1 MSLDYKERRC
11 VTIKILNI
19 VGARPQFIKLVPILK
34 AIRDYNS
41 ENSGNP
47 IKVTVIHTG
56 QHYDYGMSQ
65 VFFEEL
71 GLPPPDYHLDVGSG
85 THAYQTGLML
95 IRIEGVLLKEKP
107 DLVLVYGDT
116 NSTLA
121 GALAAAK
128 LHIPIAHVEAGLRSF
143 NREMPEEINRV
154 LTDHISDLLF
164 CPTETAVR
172 NLDREGI
179 TNIINGGKL
188 ISLEMKNQTFNFHK
202 PLVLNVGDIM
212 YDALLMYLE
221 LAEEKSTIIDRL
233 GLRAKE
239 YALATV
245 HRAENTDNIERL
257 EKIWQ
262 SLIMLAN
269 SGLKVVVPLHP
280 RTRKILSFKSFKL
293 SSNNLL
299 AIEPISYLD
308 MLLLEKNAKVI
319 LTDSGGVQKEAF
331 FLKVPCIT
339 FRKETEWVETVETGW
354 NILVDSDAEK
364 VYHAVLNVKEGIK
377 SVSPYGDGLAG
388 KRIVEFV
395 ARYLK

>member
-1 MSLDYKERRC
+1 M
-11 VTIKILNI
+11 
-19 VGARPQFIKLVPILK
+19 APILK
-34 AIRDYNS
+34 AIRDYNL
-41 ENSGNP
+41 ENSSDQ
-47 IKVTVIHTG
+47 IKVTIIHTG

-71 GLPPPDYHLDVGSG
+71 GLPSPDYHLDVGSG

-95 IRIEGVLLKEKP
+95 IRTEGVLLKEKS

-128 LHIPIAHVEAGLRSF
+128 LHIPIAHIEAGLRSF

-172 NLDREGI
+172 NLEKEGVAH
-179 TNIINGGKL
+179 IINGGKL
-188 ISLEMKNQTFNFHK
+188 IPLEMINQTFNFHR

-233 GLRAKE
+233 GLKAKE

-245 HRAENTDNIERL
+245 HRAENTDNTERL
-257 EKIWQ
+257 GKIWQ
-262 SLIMLAN
+262 GLIMLAN

-280 RTRKILSFKSFKL
+280 RTRKILSFKSIKL

-299 AIEPISYLD
+299 TIEPISYLD

-354 NILVDSDAEK
+354 NVLVDSDPEK
-364 VYHAVLNVKEGIK
+364 IYQAALNAKVGIK
-377 SVSPYGDGLAG
+377 SVWPYGDGLAG
-388 KRIVEFV
+388 KRIVRFV
-395 ARYLK
+395 VRYIK